1 MNLKKLITCSLF
13 LAIGVILHQITPP
26 LFLGMKPDFLLSMM
40 FLSILLFDDYKL
52 ALIVG
57 IAAGIFTAATTNFP
71 GGQIPNFIDKI
82 ITANCV
88 YFMSK
93 IFKDNFNN
101 YVKAGIISFIG
112 TLISGTIFLGSAGL
126 IVGLPGPFFTLILT
140 VVIPATVL
148 NVVTT
153 VIFYKIV
160 YSALKLSAQR

>member
-13 LAIGVILHQITPP
+13 LAIGVVLHQITPP

-71 GGQIPNFIDKI
+71 GGQVPNLIDKI

-88 YFMSK
+88 YFMGK
-93 IFKDNFNN
+93 LFKDNFNT
-101 YVKAGIISFIG
+101 YIKAGIISFMG
-112 TLISGTIFLGSAGL
+112 TLISGTVFLGSAAL
-126 IVGLPGPFFTLILT
+126 IASLPGPFFALMLT

-148 NVVTT
+148 NVATT
-153 VIFYKIV
+153 VVFYKIV
-160 YSALKLSAQR
+160 YSALKFSYNK